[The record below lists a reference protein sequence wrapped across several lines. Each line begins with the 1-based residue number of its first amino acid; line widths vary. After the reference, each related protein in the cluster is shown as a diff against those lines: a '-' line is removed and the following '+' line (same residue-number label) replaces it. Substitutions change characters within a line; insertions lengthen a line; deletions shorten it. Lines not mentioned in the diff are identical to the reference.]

1 LFFEWFAKKG
11 GMPAE
16 RCACFALSQSG
27 ASVGAPPTALGG
39 VQPESFMLR
48 ADGGEGARKAFD
60 RFIGRLASLARK

>member
-1 LFFEWFAKKG
+1 
-11 GMPAE
+11 
-16 RCACFALSQSG
+16 
-27 ASVGAPPTALGG
+27 VGAPPTALGG